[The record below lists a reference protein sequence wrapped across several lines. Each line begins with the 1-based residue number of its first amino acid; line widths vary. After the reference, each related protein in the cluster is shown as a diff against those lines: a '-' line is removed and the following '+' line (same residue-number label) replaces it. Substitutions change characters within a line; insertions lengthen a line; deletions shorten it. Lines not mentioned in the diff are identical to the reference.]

1 MAVTKMVLCM
11 TKMIRMGVN
20 SRSKSL
26 CKLNS
31 WDSVMGLFG
40 RKKKDESMEG
50 ANLKDAD
57 LGLG

>member
-1 MAVTKMVLCM
+1 
-11 TKMIRMGVN
+11 
-20 SRSKSL
+20 
-26 CKLNS
+26 
-31 WDSVMGLFG
+31 MGLFG